1 METCQVSAGDQMSF
15 FWIWLV
21 LGLMVTSWIVFGVTA
36 YFVWKRLHTDLY
48 SCWSQVAAEDA
59 YVAEQEKRI
68 TDLFSQH
75 NQLGTEVQQLAAIH
89 TDRIEEVANEV
100 SMTHD
105 YASGIHYSMVEHGG
119 FLRNATSLSHEQ
131 WIHLHTLERAN
142 LMSSSRT
149 AGAEEFMN
157 LVRQRYAPR
166 GPTKEKRKKL
176 NQKKNQTMDH
186 LVMEL
191 STLKQC
197 ASF

>member
-1 METCQVSAGDQMSF
+1 MSSSKRGF
-15 FWIWLV
+15 QDCSISIRELEVWNR
-21 LGLMVTSWIVFGVTA
+21 TSGANSLASFSLNREAWN
-36 YFVWKRLHTDLY
+36 
-48 SCWSQVAAEDA
+48 
-59 YVAEQEKRI
+59 RI
-68 TDLFSQH
+68 GIGGSFSKAR
-75 NQLGTEVQQLAAIH
+75 NAFLK
-89 TDRIEEVANEV
+89 ANEV
-100 SMTHD
+100 SMTHN

-119 FLRNATSLSHEQ
+119 FLRNATGLSHEQ

-142 LMSSSRT
+142 LMSSRT
-149 AGAEEFMN
+149 ARAEEFMN